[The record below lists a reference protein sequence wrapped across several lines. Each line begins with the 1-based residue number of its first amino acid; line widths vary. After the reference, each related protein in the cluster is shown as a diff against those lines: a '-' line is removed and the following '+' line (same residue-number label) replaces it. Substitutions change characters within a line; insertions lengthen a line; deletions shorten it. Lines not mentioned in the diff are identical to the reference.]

1 MKGEPEDVKVIANCN
16 LKGGVAK
23 TTTTVNLAADLAR
36 FEGKR
41 VLVIDAD
48 SQANTTGFFGCV
60 GGEAYDVTLA
70 DLLRL
75 PVRERTARGCGFL
88 VQNAIQPSSFEGVDL
103 LPADSSLM
111 DLDLSKVESDQ
122 VFTEVLARG
131 LPELAREYDFVLID
145 CPPAFNA
152 ASAAALLASDAV
164 LIPIKIDAF
173 ALEGMGNLMQQIVN
187 MRRINPRLLVL
198 GLLPV
203 MWYRSPAV
211 GRAELALRDTGLR
224 VFPHI
229 RRSDKVDDMTFTQE
243 PLCVCSPKSGACK
256 DYKLL
261 ARLIAGT
268 GAAENAFGNSEFGIR
283 NSEGGGC
290 NA

>member
-1 MKGEPEDVKVIANCN
+1 MKIIANCN

-48 SQANTTGFFGCV
+48 SQANTTGFFENSEFGIRNS
-60 GGEAYDVTLA
+60 EFATLA
-70 DLLRL
+70 DLLRTGPERMPY
-75 PVRERTARGCGFL
+75 PVGEALRR
-88 VQNAIQPSSFEGVDL
+88 AIQPSSFEGVDL

-111 DLDLSKVESDQ
+111 DLDLSKVESEQ
-122 VFTEVLARG
+122 VFTQVLALG
-131 LPELAREYDFVLID
+131 LPELATEYDYVLID

-152 ASAAALLASDAV
+152 ASAAALLAADAV

-224 VFPHI
+224 IFPHI

-268 GAAENAFGNSEFGIR
+268 GDAEAAFGNSE
-283 NSEGGGC
+283 GGAENG
-290 NA
+290 

>member
-1 MKGEPEDVKVIANCN
+1 MKVIANCN

-36 FEGKR
+36 FEQKR

-48 SQANTTGFFGCV
+48 SQANTTGFFEQFSISKGP
-60 GGEAYDVTLA
+60 EVTMA

-75 PVRERTARGCGFL
+75 DREDLGGLTPAEWI
-88 VQNAIQPSSFEGVDL
+88 QNAIQRSSFEGVDL

-111 DLDLSKVESDQ
+111 DLDLSKVESEQ
-122 VFTEVLARG
+122 VFTQVLALG
-131 LPELAREYDFVLID
+131 LPELADGYDFVLID

-152 ASAAALLASDAV
+152 ASAAALLAADAV

-211 GRAELALRDTGLR
+211 ARAELALRDTGLR

-268 GAAENAFGNSEFGIR
+268 GDAESAFGNSE
-283 NSEGGGC
+283 GGAANG
-290 NA
+290 